1 MQRQPFGQV
10 DERQTKT
17 RQDIK
22 QTNRKQPPSY
32 IVINVSNSNININP
46 PPPHSIIIIIIN
58 NGNSNSTRYA
68 MLIEAKRVM

>member
-17 RQDIK
+17 RQHIK
-22 QTNRKQPPSY
+22 QTENNPPY
-32 IVINVSNSNININP
+32 IVINISNSNINIKKP
-46 PPPHSIIIIIIN
+46 YITIIIN

-68 MLIEAKRVM
+68 MLIKAKRVM